1 MHYAVLV
8 FIDTELTP
16 QTIVNEVVSN
26 LDFDNQEVTLAIV
39 FDNGRQVAVYYPK
52 EERK

>member
-1 MHYAVLV
+1 MRYAVLL
-8 FIDTELTP
+8 FLDTERTP

-39 FDNGRQVAVYYPK
+39 LDKGRQVAVYYPK